1 MKKIFIFLFCISLFY
16 NTHGNEELIR
26 DSVKIQL
33 EQADNDKKKIRI
45 LNDIAQSL
53 QSSNPD
59 SALIYFNEALMIAE
73 EHGFYKEIA
82 EINASIGSAFYY
94 RGGLDRVLKYYY
106 EALRNFELA
115 KDTEGLMLQY
125 FNIGLA
131 FNSLNKFAKSRE
143 YYYKSLEL
151 AREQNKTFPD
161 SQYNIIIS
169 RIHNGIGVTL
179 NTEGEYDTALYHF
192 NKAIEISEKNEIKT
206 VIPLAY
212 NNIGNIHKL
221 KGDYRIAQSFY
232 EKSLA
237 IRKNQKDYKGVA
249 LTYFFIGQTQSLMGK
264 SVPAIDYFQMA
275 MQLAD
280 STSFLDLQFAVTDAL
295 LKEYAKNKQYEKTFE
310 LHMEYKKLNDSIN
323 YAKSLQTA
331 TQLEMQYKFDKIQQ
345 ENKLKQQKKEFT
357 YVLIIAITFALLIV
371 SVLLFFLG
379 RSRTKRTQ
387 LKQEKLRLEKENLE
401 NKLEFKNKE
410 LATNVMHLVRN
421 NELATRVAEKLMKAK
436 SDFKKSNQAIIQD
449 IINELKTTTNE
460 AAWKEFQ
467 IRFQEVHEGFYS
479 KLNELFPDLTPNEQR
494 LCAFLRLNMSS
505 KEISAITFQ
514 SIKSIEVARTRLR
527 KKLNLVNTDTNLVT
541 YLMQLETK

>member
-1 MKKIFIFLFCISLFY
+1 MKNFFIFFLCISLFY
-16 NTHGNEELIR
+16 NAHGKEGVIR
-26 DSVKIQL
+26 DSVKTQL
-33 EQADNDKKKIRI
+33 EQADNDKEKIRI
-45 LNDIAQSL
+45 LNEIAKKL
-53 QSSNPD
+53 QSNNPD
-59 SALIYFNEALMIAE
+59 SALAYFNEALKIAE
-73 EHGFYKEIA
+73 EQGFYKEIA
-82 EINASIGSAFYY
+82 DINASIGSAFYY

-115 KDTEGLMLQY
+115 NDTEGLILQY
-125 FNIGLA
+125 FNIGLV

-151 AREQNKTFPD
+151 AREQQKTSPD

-179 NTEGEYDTALYHF
+179 NTEGKYDTALYHF
-192 NKAIEISEKNEIKT
+192 NKAIEISEKNDSKT

-212 NNIGNIHKL
+212 NNIGNIHRL
-221 KGDYRIAQSFY
+221 KGDYRIARSFY
-232 EKSLA
+232 EKSLT
-237 IRKNQKDYKGVA
+237 IRKKQKDYKGIA
-249 LTYFFIGQTQSLMGK
+249 LTYFFIGQTEGLMGN
-264 SVPAIDYFQMA
+264 SDQAINFFKKA
-275 MQLAD
+275 THLAD
-280 STSFLDLQFAVTDAL
+280 STSFLELQFAVTDAL
-295 LKEYAKNKQYEKTFE
+295 LKEYAKNEQYEKIYE
-310 LHMEYKKLNDSIN
+310 LHLEYKKLNDSIN

-345 ENKLKQQKKEFT
+345 ENKLQQQKKEFN
-357 YVLIIAITFALLIV
+357 YILIIAITFGLLIV

-379 RSRTKRTQ
+379 RSRNKRIQ
-387 LKQEKLRLEKENLE
+387 LKQEKLKLEKENLE

-541 YLMQLETK
+541 YLMQLETQ